1 MFEYRVLEVN
11 AVPDS
16 TVVDVTI
23 DLGFHMTT
31 RQRVKL
37 IGVHAPSV
45 TAKSPRCQALGRDA
59 VSYIKEW
66 FERATDK
73 VIVQTDFENDRTV
86 SGVFRHSCALN
97 TAMVERGYAYSHRRF
112 MDRDDEYAALLG
124 LRGFPS
130 WEDYLEGKIV

>member
-11 AVPDS
+11 EVPDS

-45 TAKSPRCQALGRDA
+45 AARSPRCQALARDA
-59 VSYIKEW
+59 VDYIREW
-66 FERATDK
+66 FGRADRK
-73 VIVQTDFENDRTV
+73 VIVQTDFESDRTV
-86 SGVFRHSCALN
+86 RGVFRHSCALN
-97 TAMVERGYAYSHRRF
+97 TAMVERGYAYSHQRF
-112 MDRDDEYAALLG
+112 LERDDEYAGLLG
-124 LRGFPS
+124 LRGFKS
-130 WEDYLEGKIV
+130 REEYSEGKIL